1 MFGLSSIE
9 FFNWI
14 VGQVELF
21 TENIKLTAAYHNYMH
36 VISPCKCSW
45 WQVIYCINSW
55 LTWTYLWECEHF
67 VNAYPC
73 SSSKTISSSL
83 NSKFHFGLCISLSLS
98 LVMFAIECVAFKSG
112 IQLPKP
118 WHSSHWNDPNQWH
131 STSQVNAPPLGICA
145 IGLHLHFSSSGKSSM

>member
-83 NSKFHFGLCISLSLS
+83 NSKFHFGLCISLSLVLCLQLNALRS
-98 LVMFAIECVAFKSG
+98 NRAFNCPSHGIHLIEMTPISGTRHRKWTHHRSVFAQSG
-112 IQLPKP
+112 YIFIF
-118 WHSSHWNDPNQWH
+118 HH
-131 STSQVNAPPLGICA
+131 QVKVRC
-145 IGLHLHFSSSGKSSM
+145 K